1 MNMNVK
7 TQQKEIE
14 AEVTSLYK
22 RAVRRNNAS
31 IFLLADLHIHTPAS
45 KCYLRTN
52 DNVDEDYK
60 LLLNKFANSPV
71 AIFAITD
78 HNTLEGFFKIKEI
91 LEEDNELKALLSEK
105 LIIPGVEIT
114 CYGKHFLIFFP
125 ENINK
130 DATNTFLWECG
141 IAIEEQGKEC
151 ASADR
156 VSPLLLCE
164 NVEKYGGI
172 VILAHCDAEHGLLQ
186 SYIKQEATS
195 SDDALPRQEINGDDI
210 RGNSIGKI
218 LSSPSVYGVCYNSQ
232 SNLERIKRLLSEMG
246 GERLALLQASDS
258 HSHLDKYNGAGLPV
272 GMRGSWIKLGKKSF
286 RALRL
291 ALSNGSFTVTNEPPS
306 RKDNPYIVGLCIR
319 GGFVKDKDDAVE
331 WATIPYSPEL
341 NCIVGARGTG
351 KSTIMS
357 ILKFL
362 LDKDNLELKHEVLS
376 RDDSFDTA
384 VVFLQNN
391 NEVFA
396 VRMEPKSLSVLRV
409 SYYKLNLDGVFVKTS
424 TSRGM
429 NNGLKS
435 LTKEMQTSKYL
446 TQTNIQSYAQKELFY
461 LGNDKFGPA
470 HIIETLCA
478 LQYTEEF
485 RDNLRTI
492 IEYSKTIPE
501 ECMKIT
507 AKRSKIDG
515 GSDTSPY
522 LEEAFSAYIK
532 ANETL
537 QILKSQTIA
546 YLNGLMKEKLYLRCY
561 PFLLSEEDKRDMF
574 DKWVMEERIRTN
586 ITYEKQ
592 LELKNRLK
600 LLFSRVNAKS
610 TIPYLIFTR
619 KIKEIS
625 KLFNVSQAFAEDI
638 VNRFYNKVSPEEVL
652 MVPKISVEFDLNVNY
667 GIRSKKIFKPREH
680 LSIGQRAV
688 GILLLILHGATELG
702 ENRPLFI
709 DQPEDDLDNSYIYHI
724 LVKEFQRI
732 KNKRQLIIATHNPNI
747 PIAGDAENILVLE
760 SNGENGWVDFSGSIE
775 DENISNN
782 VLRILE
788 GDFEAFSRRAEKYG
802 LSLNSTN

>member
-1 MNMNVK
+1 MTTSAK

-14 AEVTSLYK
+14 AELTSLYK
-22 RAVRRNNAS
+22 RAVRRNRAS
-31 IFLLADLHIHTPAS
+31 GFLLADLHIHTPAS
-45 KCYLRTN
+45 KCYLRMN
-52 DNVDEDYK
+52 DNLDDDYK
-60 LLLNKFANSPV
+60 RLLNKLAESPV
-71 AIFAITD
+71 SIFAITD

-91 LEEDNELKALLSEK
+91 LQGDNELSALLSEK

-114 CYGKHFLIFFP
+114 CYGKHFLVLFP
-125 ENINK
+125 ENVTK
-130 DATNTFLWECG
+130 DATSTFLWDCG
-141 IAIEEQGKEC
+141 IAIEEQGKEY

-186 SYIKQEATS
+186 SYIKQEDNS
-195 SDDALPRQEINGDDI
+195 SEDALEINGDDI

-218 LSSPSVYGVCYNSQ
+218 LSSSSVYGVCYNSQ
-232 SNLERIKRLLSEMG
+232 SNLERIKNLLSDMG

-272 GMRGSWIKLGKKSF
+272 GTRGSWIKLGKKSF

-291 ALSNGSFTVTNEPPS
+291 ALSNSSFAVINEPPS
-306 RKDNPYIVGLCIR
+306 PKDNPYIVGLCIR
-319 GGFVKDKDDAVE
+319 GGFVKDKDNAVE

-341 NCIVGARGTG
+341 NCIIGARGTG

-396 VRMEPKSLSVLRV
+396 VRMEPKSLSNLRI
-409 SYYKLNLDGVFVKTS
+409 SYYRLKPDGGFVKAN

-435 LTKEMQTSKYL
+435 LTKEMQASKYL

-461 LGNDKFGPA
+461 LGNDEFGPA

-485 RDNLRTI
+485 RDNLRKI
-492 IEYSKTIPE
+492 IKYRKTIPE

-507 AKRSKIDG
+507 KNRSKIDRR
-515 GSDTSPY
+515 SDSSQY
-522 LEEAFSAYIK
+522 LEEAFSEYKK
-532 ANETL
+532 ANENL
-537 QILKSQTIA
+537 QILKSKTIA
-546 YLNGLMKEKLYLRCY
+546 YLNGLMEEKLCLRFY
-561 PFLLSEEDKRDMF
+561 PFLLSEEDKGNMF

-592 LELKNRLK
+592 LELK
-600 LLFSRVNAKS
+600 
-610 TIPYLIFTR
+610 R
-619 KIKEIS
+619 K
-625 KLFNVSQAFAEDI
+625 
-638 VNRFYNKVSPEEVL
+638 
-652 MVPKISVEFDLNVNY
+652 LNV
-667 GIRSKKIFKPREH
+667 R
-680 LSIGQRAV
+680 
-688 GILLLILHGATELG
+688 LI
-702 ENRPLFI
+702 
-709 DQPEDDLDNSYIYHI
+709 
-724 LVKEFQRI
+724 VK
-732 KNKRQLIIATHNPNI
+732 
-747 PIAGDAENILVLE
+747 
-760 SNGENGWVDFSGSIE
+760 
-775 DENISNN
+775 
-782 VLRILE
+782 
-788 GDFEAFSRRAEKYG
+788 
-802 LSLNSTN
+802 